1 MWILRYPSKK
11 NLKEIVEAAKVQNG
25 IGLPLDNLKGY
36 NPSIFESE
44 TPQNGYIVGS
54 NRPSIT
60 RIMITKVNKKGQL
73 TQKLA
78 SEFYASLTVKDGFIV
93 KVS

>member
-25 IGLPLDNLKGY
+25 IGLPVDNLKGY

-44 TPQNGYIVGS
+44 TPLNGNIVGS

-60 RIMITKVNKKGQL
+60 RIMITKVNNKGIM
-73 TQKLA
+73 TRKLA
-78 SEFYASLTVKDGFIV
+78 SEFYASLTIQNGYIV